1 MILILDH
8 LNIVMFVVQVE
19 GNLAG
24 AADAIMLDT
33 EGFVAETNATNLV
46 SWSQAY
52 IFYSTHQK
60 LFLLSFVFD
69 FILQFTGLCRMRIQV
84 ATW

>member
-1 MILILDH
+1 
-8 LNIVMFVVQVE
+8 MFVVQVE

-46 SWSQAY
+46 SWSQEY
-52 IFYSTHQK
+52 IFYSTYQK
-60 LFLLSFVFD
+60 LFFCVF
-69 FILQFTGLCRMRIQV
+69 FLALFSN
-84 ATW
+84 

>member
-1 MILILDH
+1 MTLIPYH
-8 LNIVMFVVQVE
+8 PNIVIFVVQVE

-60 LFLLSFVFD
+60 LFLLCFAFG
-69 FILQFTGLCRMRIQV
+69 FILQFTGLCWMRIPI
-84 ATW
+84 AIW

>member
-1 MILILDH
+1 MTLIPYH
-8 LNIVMFVVQVE
+8 LGVVIFVVQVE

-60 LFLLSFVFD
+60 LFPLCFVFG
-69 FILQFTGLCRMRIQV
+69 FILQFTGLRWMRIPI